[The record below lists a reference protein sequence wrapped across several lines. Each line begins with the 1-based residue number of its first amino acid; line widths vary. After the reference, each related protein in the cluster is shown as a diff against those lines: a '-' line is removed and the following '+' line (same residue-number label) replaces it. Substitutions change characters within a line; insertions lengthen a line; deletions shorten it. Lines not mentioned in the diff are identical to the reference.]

1 MESAKEKWGWLPKSK
16 ITGDA
21 VSPKEKRLGYL
32 VGRYVY
38 LIDALDDLEEEPAAE
53 AEETPLDAEP
63 ETPSAPEGED
73 LPVEETEEV

>member
-1 MESAKEKWGWLPKSK
+1 MSIAIREIAAGH
-16 ITGDA
+16 
-21 VSPKEKRLGYL
+21 
-32 VGRYVY
+32 
-38 LIDALDDLEEEPAAE
+38 LDDLEEEPAVE